1 MKKNVVLTKKQLKEL
16 VKRIVVAQGNAFIKE
31 LLRSTG
37 SKIGATKE
45 DFAKNLDD
53 AIDKDI
59 ITQEMLETWLAEV
72 EGWGDQYLYLFNS
85 PKVDTE
91 TLAAGI
97 AASPYAKCQDSGVSL
112 DFPEGLELKHI
123 TLDKASLS
131 IVWHQSKQG
140 WNRWKVKDHFAE
152 MELERFRYEAYRQ
165 RFDRSV
171 VRYEW
176 RFDYDSCAI
185 LIHRNPDIDHEV
197 VHSHVQEALYE
208 MGFPTNAPLARIPL
222 SQAVKIAARN
232 DKGVHTTRF
241 ELDNGYVEMGS
252 TLPEGGI
259 ESVKEVR
266 GVLHAVDTNLF
277 DRAQGMLHFVEGE
290 HGTSRR
296 IAVQVYG
303 SEGKLRIWAQCK
315 RDDVFKVVELLWGY
329 NNEI

>member
-1 MKKNVVLTKKQLKEL
+1 MEKNVVLSKKQLKEL

-31 LLRSTG
+31 LLRNTG

-45 DFAKNLDD
+45 EFAKNLDD
-53 AIDKDI
+53 AIDKDV
-59 ITQEMLETWLAEV
+59 ITQDVLESWLAEV

-85 PKVDTE
+85 PKIDTA
-91 TLAAGI
+91 TLVAGI
-97 AASPYAKCQDSGVSL
+97 AASPYAKCLDSAVNL
-112 DFPEGLELKHI
+112 DFPDGLELKHI
-123 TLDKASLS
+123 TLDKTGLS

-140 WNRWKVKDHFAE
+140 WNRWKPKDHIVE
-152 MELERFRYEAYRQ
+152 KELERFRFDAYRQ

-171 VRYEW
+171 IRYEW
-176 RFDYDSCAI
+176 RFDDDYCAI
-185 LIHRNPDIDHEV
+185 LIHRNPDIDHKI

-208 MGFPTNAPLARIPL
+208 IGFPSGTPLATIPL

-232 DKGVHTTRF
+232 DRGVHSTRF

-259 ESVKEVR
+259 ESVKAVR
-266 GVLHAVDTNLF
+266 GVLRAVDTNLF
-277 DRAQGMLHFVEGE
+277 DRAQGMLHFVAEE

-329 NNEI
+329 NNET